1 MFIAFVK
8 NNITLVAV
16 ALFVLSFSLIMSF
29 KPGFLFNKDGSIRN
43 FGLGYKKKT
52 VIPLWFITII
62 IVGCRPKVNTR
73 TVSLRMSGF
82 FTTRMVS

>member
-52 VIPLWFITII
+52 VIPVWLMSII
-62 IVGCRPKVNTR
+62 LGILAYYFVLYIARLPHFKNI
-73 TVSLRMSGF
+73 
-82 FTTRMVS
+82 

>member
-1 MFIAFVK
+1 MFITFVK

-29 KPGFLFNKDGSIRN
+29 KPGFLFNKDGSIRK

-52 VIPLWFITII
+52 VIP
-62 IVGCRPKVNTR
+62 
-73 TVSLRMSGF
+73 
-82 FTTRMVS
+82 

>member
-1 MFIAFVK
+1 MFNTFVK

-29 KPGFLFNKDGSIRN
+29 KPGFLFNKDGSIRK

-52 VIPLWFITII
+52 VVPVWLVSII
-62 IVGCRPKVNTR
+62 LGILAYYLVLYF
-73 TVSLRMSGF
+73 VSMPRLKHI
-82 FTTRMVS
+82 

>member
-52 VIPLWFITII
+52 VIPVWLISIILGILAYYSVLYIT
-62 IVGCRPKVNTR
+62 
-73 TVSLRMSGF
+73 SLPHF
-82 FTTRMVS
+82 KNI

>member
-1 MFIAFVK
+1 MFITFVK

-16 ALFVLSFSLIMSF
+16 ALFIFSFTLIMSI

-52 VIPLWFITII
+52 VVPIWLVSIILGILAYYLVLYFITLP
-62 IVGCRPKVNTR
+62 RFK
-73 TVSLRMSGF
+73 SLNI
-82 FTTRMVS
+82 

>member
-52 VIPLWFITII
+52 VIPVWLISII
-62 IVGCRPKVNTR
+62 LGILAYYFVLYIA
-73 TVSLRMSGF
+73 SLPHF
-82 FTTRMVS
+82 KNI

>member
-1 MFIAFVK
+1 MFITFIK

-16 ALFVLSFSLIMSF
+16 ALFVLSFSLIMSL

-52 VIPLWFITII
+52 VIPVWLISII
-62 IVGCRPKVNTR
+62 LGILAYYTVLYI
-73 TVSLRMSGF
+73 VSLPHF
-82 FTTRMVS
+82 KNI

>member
-1 MFIAFVK
+1 M
-8 NNITLVAV
+8 TLVAV

-52 VIPLWFITII
+52 VVPIWLVSII
-62 IVGCRPKVNTR
+62 LGILAYYIVLYLS
-73 TVSLRMSGF
+73 SLPRF
-82 FTTRMVS
+82 KNI